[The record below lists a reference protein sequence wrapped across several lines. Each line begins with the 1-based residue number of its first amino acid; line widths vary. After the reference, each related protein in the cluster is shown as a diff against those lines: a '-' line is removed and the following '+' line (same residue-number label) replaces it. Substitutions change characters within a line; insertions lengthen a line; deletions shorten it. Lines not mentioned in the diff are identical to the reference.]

1 MTAINQNVPVVVT
14 VTQAPPAAVVV
25 TFTNPNSAPPGAP
38 VLPPITMNTRVSLT
52 NAAGGVLG
60 VSPQDVRFN
69 TMGTWADTTNGNNIC
84 IPGGLGTCAAG
95 TSQVL
100 NFRSPGADNFRIVV
114 LGTGKIIWCY
124 VPTCTQ

>member
-1 MTAINQNVPVVVT
+1 
-14 VTQAPPAAVVV
+14 VVV
-25 TFTNPNSAPPGAP
+25 TFTNPNSAPPGAV

-52 NAAGGVLG
+52 NSVGGVVGAFGSG
-60 VSPQDVRFN
+60 VASPQDVRFN
-69 TMGTWADTTNGNNIC
+69 TMGTWADTANPKNIC
-84 IPGGLGTCAAG
+84 IPGGLGTCAAA

-100 NFRSPGADNFRIVV
+100 NFRSPGTDNFRIVV